1 MSAAQPLSTCPEDN
15 LDDRTLVVRVAQHR
29 DREAFQRLFLH
40 FGPRIKGLMIRSG
53 SDADTAEDLAQEVM
67 LTLWRKA
74 GLYAPERGTV
84 SAWVF
89 TIARNVRIDRLRRQ
103 SSRPYED
110 IADLQLEAPDASGE
124 EETEMRQRERLVGQA
139 LADLPPEQRRVVE
152 LSFVE
157 DMPQAEI
164 ATTLGLPLGTVK
176 SRMRLAYG
184 KLRERLETLK

>member
-1 MSAAQPLSTCPEDN
+1 MNAAQSLSPCPEET
-15 LDDRTLVVRVAQHR
+15 LDDPALVARVAQHR
-29 DREAFQRLFLH
+29 DRAAFQRLFLY
-40 FGPRIKGLMIRSG
+40 FGPRIKRLMIRSG

-74 GLYAPERGTV
+74 GLYAPGRGTV

-110 IADLQLEAPDASGE
+110 IAELELEAPDASGE

-139 LADLPPEQRRVVE
+139 LAELPAEQRRVVE
-152 LSFVE
+152 LSFIE

-176 SRMRLAYG
+176 SRMRLAYA
-184 KLRERLETLK
+184 KLRERLETVE

>member
-1 MSAAQPLSTCPEDN
+1 MG
-15 LDDRTLVVRVAQHR
+15 RVAQHR
-29 DREAFQRLFLH
+29 DREAFQRLFLY
-40 FGPRIKGLMIRSG
+40 FGPKIKGLMIRSG

-124 EETEMRQRERLVGQA
+124 EETELRQRERLVGQA
-139 LADLPPEQRRVVE
+139 LAELPPDQRRVVE

-176 SRMRLAYG
+176 SRMRLAYA
-184 KLRERLETLK
+184 KLRERLETVK

>member
-15 LDDRTLVVRVAQHR
+15 LDDRALVVRVALHR

>member
-1 MSAAQPLSTCPEDN
+1 MA
-15 LDDRTLVVRVAQHR
+15 RHR

-110 IADLQLEAPDASGE
+110 IADLQLEAPGASGE

-139 LADLPPEQRRVVE
+139 LADLPAEQRRVVE

-164 ATTLGLPLGTVK
+164 ATALGLPLGTVK
-176 SRMRLAYG
+176 SRMRLAYA
-184 KLRERLETLK
+184 KLRERLETVK

>member
-15 LDDRTLVVRVAQHR
+15 LDDRALVVRVAQHR

-84 SAWVF
+84 GAWVF

-139 LADLPPEQRRVVE
+139 LADLPAEQRRVVE

-176 SRMRLAYG
+176 SRLRLAYA